1 MAHITRVAPLVLIDE
16 HQHSLTR
23 ADGSPVVDPND
34 PRARHFKLRWTVQG
48 QPFQKQLLIDVK
60 RATLARQAHRELLE
74 ALAAGTEV
82 GDDFWPVTGQRPAS
96 GKHRR
101 KAHVAVGM
109 PVPRTPAATETVPE
123 VVAAS
128 VPHPLAQLGFL
139 DFFNQVVAAA
149 KAKSAKGAQINTYRS
164 FARGLDGELEPPR
177 DR

>member
-23 ADGSPVVDPND
+23 ADGSAVVDPND

-74 ALAAGTEV
+74 ALAARTEV
-82 GDDFWPVTGQRPAS
+82 GDDSWPVTGQRPAS

-101 KAHVAVGM
+101 KAHVAVGL
-109 PVPRTPAATETVPE
+109 PVSRTTAATQTVPE

-128 VPHPLAQLGFL
+128 VPHPLAKLGFL
-139 DFFNQVVAAA
+139 DFFNQVVAPA